1 MTPAAEAV
9 QHELLRQ
16 LDALLAALA
25 DCDEESANWTPTP
38 GANSVYTLAAHTL
51 LTAERLVLERAGG
64 EVVAGPSRDEV
75 FTERGTVVA
84 LHTRG
89 LRVKEALAARLARFT
104 EAELQGICQGP
115 RGPQT
120 RLSALLR
127 ATVHA
132 GEHAGQA
139 ELTRDLAKAR
149 G

>member
-9 QHELLRQ
+9 QLELLRQ
-16 LDALLAALA
+16 LDTLLAALA
-25 DCDEESANWTPTP
+25 DCDDESASWTPGP
-38 GANSVYTLAAHTL
+38 GANSVYTLVAHTL

-64 EVVAGPSRDEV
+64 EVVTGPSRDEV
-75 FTERGTVVA
+75 FAELGTVAA
-84 LHTRG
+84 LHARG
-89 LRVKEALAARLARFT
+89 LRVKDALAARLARFT
-104 EAELQGICQGP
+104 EVELQGICEGP

-120 RLSALLR
+120 RISALLR

-149 G
+149 P